1 MNNFNSSKIG
11 KRIFVLALS
20 MILTISLVIPIMS
33 TSVFASA
40 EELDTTEKNQTSTVE
55 VVSYLDIFENYYE
68 IVVNELKEN
77 DIEMPVSFEQFCEG
91 YYSHEYDIAVLP
103 VW

>member
-40 EELDTTEKNQTSTVE
+40 EELDTTYN
-55 VVSYLDIFENYYE
+55 
-68 IVVNELKEN
+68 NEHFL
-77 DIEMPVSFEQFCEG
+77 
-91 YYSHEYDIAVLP
+91 
-103 VW
+103 